1 MGRVIAD
8 HLFGPHSA
16 FADFIYPAV
25 LFSLGIAV
33 HGGCPASRYEPPV
46 GRGGRR
52 APVTRRAA
60 RRTRRVP
67 KSAR

>member
-33 HGGCPASRYEPPV
+33 TAAVCIEISRL
-46 GRGGRR
+46 
-52 APVTRRAA
+52 
-60 RRTRRVP
+60 
-67 KSAR
+67 